1 MRRELPALRIGL
13 PCHHSLA
20 VLTPVGRLRR
30 IRPPTYPVS
39 PVLSAI
45 TPMVHAMTSI
55 ARWFRSTSAAV
66 LAVFLAFLPAWTVA
80 LGAEVS
86 VGSSAPVFT
95 AVDDAGQPWKSTD
108 HVGREIVVVYFY
120 PADMTGGCTKQA
132 CGYRDDMQ
140 ALRAK
145 SVTVVGVSGDS
156 VRNHQ
161 LFKQAHS
168 LDFTLLADPDGK
180 VAEAFGVPF
189 TVGDKVVS
197 AEIGGKNEQL
207 ARALTTKRWTFVI
220 DTDGKVIYKNTEVK
234 AAEDSKAILKL
245 LASRVPPTAAS
256 VP

>member
-1 MRRELPALRIGL
+1 MRYMKSIRLI
-13 PCHHSLA
+13 LA
-20 VLTPVGRLRR
+20 SGIL
-30 IRPPTYPVS
+30 
-39 PVLSAI
+39 A
-45 TPMVHAMTSI
+45 
-55 ARWFRSTSAAV
+55 FFSAAV
-66 LAVFLAFLPAWTVA
+66 FAGLN
-80 LGAEVS
+80 
-86 VGSSAPVFT
+86 VGSK
-95 AVDDAGQPWKSTD
+95 VDSLVANDDEGNLWSLQD
-108 HVGREIVVVYFY
+108 HLGKKNIVVYFY
-120 PADMTGGCTKQA
+120 PAAMTGGCTKQA